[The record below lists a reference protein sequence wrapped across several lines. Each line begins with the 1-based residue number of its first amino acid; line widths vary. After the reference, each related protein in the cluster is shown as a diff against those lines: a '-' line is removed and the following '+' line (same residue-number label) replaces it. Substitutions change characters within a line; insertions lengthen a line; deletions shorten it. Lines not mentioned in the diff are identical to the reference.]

1 MKVVVVGAGNI
12 GLAITAYLANKQY
25 DVTLFTQKE
34 INKLKLNDVDAKKI
48 SVVKNYKVTS
58 NPLESLQ
65 TADVIFCTYPAFLRK
80 KFVEQYGSVIK
91 KRCFLGFVPGYG
103 GIEYN
108 CTKLIQN
115 GITIFG
121 LQRVPYVAR
130 AYKEDESYIAG
141 ILSKKNNLY
150 VAAIPYVQT
159 ATITKIIEDLLD
171 IPCKSLKEY
180 LAITLA
186 PSNPLLHITGLYGA
200 FHNWKA
206 GQNYT
211 GSHNFYEVWNDET
224 SEILFKYDSEL
235 QKVCNQLD
243 MFNLQEVVPLPIY
256 YESDSPRKMT
266 KKLKSIKAFEAVKL
280 PLQKTAIGYVPDLNS
295 RMFVEDYPFGVCV
308 IKDFAIMTNTST
320 PIVDLMLEF
329 CERMTG
335 VKYFNNDNSYTNN
348 IGATGIPGIAGINSQ
363 LKLNSFYH

>member
-1 MKVVVVGAGNI
+1 MNVVVVGAGNM
-12 GLAITAYLANKQY
+12 GLAITAYLASKGY
-25 DVTLFTQKE
+25 DVTLFTKKTIE
-34 INKLKLNDVDAKKI
+34 ELKLNDIETGKI
-48 SVVKNYKVTS
+48 SIVNNYKVTAD
-58 NPLESLQ
+58 PLESLKI
-65 TADVIFCTYPAFLRK
+65 ADIILCTYPAFLRK
-80 KFVEQYGSVIK
+80 KFVKQYGHILK
-91 KRCFLGFVPGYG
+91 KGCSLGFVPGYG
-103 GIEYN
+103 GIEYS

-115 GITIFG
+115 GIKIFG

-130 AYKEDESYIAG
+130 AHVENQIYIAG
-141 ILSKKNNLY
+141 ILSKKSKLY
-150 VAAIPYVQT
+150 VAAIPYSET
-159 ATITKIIEDLLD
+159 TLITKTIENLLD
-171 IPCKSLKEY
+171 IPCTSLKEY

-348 IGATGIPGIAGINSQ
+348 IGATGIPGIAGINNQ